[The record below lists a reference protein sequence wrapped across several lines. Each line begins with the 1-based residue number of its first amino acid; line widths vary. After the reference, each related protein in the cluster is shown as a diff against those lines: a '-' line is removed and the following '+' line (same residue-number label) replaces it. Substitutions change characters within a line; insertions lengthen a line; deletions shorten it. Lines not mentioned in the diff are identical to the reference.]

1 MRLSGTG
8 CIPANCCFT
17 EPELCKCIGKALIKD
32 NNTNIKLE
40 EINKITDWTK
50 QILTPR
56 GV

>member
-1 MRLSGTG
+1 MH
-8 CIPANCCFT
+8 
-17 EPELCKCIGKALIKD
+17 CIGKALIKD

-56 GV
+56 RV